1 MFKGYYCKELNNRL
15 LNEIIKSFL
24 RDSDKKWFIHYASMK
39 SNARVEANNRRRSER
54 RKIAEQKGWAL
65 KTMALAIETSS

>member
-1 MFKGYYCKELNNRL
+1 MFLY
-15 LNEIIKSFL
+15 
-24 RDSDKKWFIHYASMK
+24 DSGKIWFIPYAVIVSI
-39 SNARVEANNRRRSER
+39 ARVEANDRIRSGR

>member
-1 MFKGYYCKELNNRL
+1 VLKGYYREGLNNHL
-15 LNEIIKSFL
+15 LSIMIKSFL
-24 RDSDKKWFIHYASMK
+24 RDSDKKRFIHYASMK
-39 SNARVEANNRRRSER
+39 GNARVEANNRIRSER

>member
-1 MFKGYYCKELNNRL
+1 MFTLYYCEGLNNPPPSVM
-15 LNEIIKSFL
+15 IKSFL
-24 RDSDKKWFIHYASMK
+24 RDWDKKWFIHYASMMC
-39 SNARVEANNRRRSER
+39 NARVEANNRKRSER